1 MSLKQKPNLYE
12 SMGIAG
18 TTAVISVNFTH
29 PLDLFKTR
37 LQADKFNFSQLI
49 KEEGIFSF
57 FERYKSCLFARS
69 NLYKY
74 QVGLLWTH

>member
-29 PLDLFKTR
+29 PRF
-37 LQADKFNFSQLI
+37 I
-49 KEEGIFSF
+49 
-57 FERYKSCLFARS
+57 
-69 NLYKY
+69 
-74 QVGLLWTH
+74 